1 MKDKDN
7 KIEIKLGD
15 NVEFA
20 LCTLAGNSK
29 RLIDLLDFF
38 KTEYKARYFDYSGK
52 RIQLPQII
60 ETEPGSDYSNEL
72 HLLISE
78 IKRINTQL
86 STNGKTIAKR
96 LNPPAPVINKNEIKD
111 LINEQIC
118 KVVNVLS
125 DGPVK
130 WETEKKPKK
139 PKK

>member
-38 KTEYKARYFDYSGK
+38 KTEYKARYFDSYGK

-60 ETEPGSDYSNEL
+60 ETEPGYDYSNEL

-86 STNGKTIAKR
+86 STNGKIAKS
-96 LNPPAPVINKNEIKD
+96 LNPP
-111 LINEQIC
+111 
-118 KVVNVLS
+118 
-125 DGPVK
+125 GP
-130 WETEKKPKK
+130 EN
-139 PKK
+139 